1 MARSQVRC
9 LESEE
14 PYVKVTESNPEFYYS
29 EGQRLALEALLTQ
42 GDEAFKERLSQEKL
56 RPFLS
61 DAELQELKTA
71 ADAEGSQ
78 NSLAGGV
85 GKHSLRN
92 EGSSLSYWPGRSDE
106 PTPDLEL
113 GWPDSGA
120 WKGITR
126 AEVYLHPPGEGAP
139 HIKELV
145 RRCIQQADKVIA
157 IVMDVFTDPDIL
169 LDLFDAAVRRRVPVY
184 VVLSKQHLA
193 SFLTMAEK
201 TCLNVRHSENLRVR
215 IIQGCTFQTRHQ
227 KQVTGTV
234 KEKFILVDGEVVI
247 TGSYSF
253 TWTDAR
259 LNRQLVTRLT
269 GEVTEAFDR
278 EFRTLYAA
286 SYPLP
291 PLEMP
296 LRPQLPSTNP
306 LPSIN
311 GPDATPYV
319 SVLEGVQLSNRIADR
334 RSVAPQPVAKSR
346 AGEWELVLA
355 SPATAEDPMLPAPP
369 PEVSIRNR
377 LTAWRGVNL
386 SRGGTQGSP
395 EGGHSA
401 LSDILKNVQRTR
413 LSVAKT
419 TGARASKSL
428 WDLSRFSQMSGSSA
442 TGWGRNGIDSAEE
455 AKKWGYQDTPAKEL
469 MKQRGAGHAQEE
481 PRMPVYLAHGRMTP
495 SPNYSPLGR
504 LQGQLYYNPQGM
516 GLPRAWGHP
525 GKHQHGH
532 QLRF

>member
-1 MARSQVRC
+1 MARSQVHC

-29 EGQRLALEALLTQ
+29 EGQRLALDALLTQ
-42 GDEAFKERLSQEKL
+42 GEEAFKERLSQEKL

-61 DAELQELKTA
+61 EAELQELKAA
-71 ADAEGSQ
+71 ADKEDIQASLAEG
-78 NSLAGGV
+78 A
-85 GKHSLRN
+85 GKHSLQN
-92 EGSSLSYWPGRSDE
+92 EGSSLSYWPGQSDE

-113 GWPDSGA
+113 GWPDSGT

-126 AEVYLHPPGEGAP
+126 AEVYIHPPGEGAP

-145 RRCIQQADKVIA
+145 RRCLQEAHKVIA

-169 LDLFDAAVRRRVPVY
+169 LDLFDAAIRRRVPVY
-184 VVLSKQHLA
+184 IILSKQHLA

-201 TCLNVRHSENLRVR
+201 TCLNVRHTENLRVR
-215 IIQGCTFQTRHQ
+215 LIHGCTFQSRHQ

-269 GEVTEAFDR
+269 GEVTEAFDQ

-291 PLEMP
+291 PLEVLP
-296 LRPQLPSTNP
+296 KPQLPSTTP
-306 LPSIN
+306 FSSIN
-311 GPDATPYV
+311 GPDAAPYV
-319 SVLEGVQLSNRIADR
+319 SVLDGVQLSNRIAER
-334 RSVAPQPVAKSR
+334 RSVAPQPVAKSH

-355 SPATAEDPMLPAPP
+355 SPAKAEEPLLPAPP

-377 LTAWRGVNL
+377 LAAWRGMNL
-386 SRGGTQGSP
+386 PGGGAQGSP

-401 LSDILKNVQRTR
+401 LSDILKNVQRNR

-428 WDLSRFSQMSGSSA
+428 WDLSRFSQISGSSA

-469 MKQRGAGHAQEE
+469 MKQRGSGHPQEE

-495 SPNYSPLGR
+495 SPSYSPLGR
-504 LQGQLYYNPQGM
+504 LQGQLYYNSPGT
-516 GLPRAWGHP
+516 GLPRIWGHP
-525 GKHQHGH
+525 AKPQHGY